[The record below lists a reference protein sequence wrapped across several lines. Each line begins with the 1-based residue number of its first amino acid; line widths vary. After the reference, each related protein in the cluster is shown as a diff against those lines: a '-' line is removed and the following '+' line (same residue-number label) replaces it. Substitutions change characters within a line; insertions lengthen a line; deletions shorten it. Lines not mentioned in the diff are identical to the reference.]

1 MCHDQAEMYSN
12 QQQKAEF
19 LQSVMGKG
27 ILLLSLSMIKYS
39 WYTVMKQVLSTI
51 LCSLHIDIAQNCER
65 LDRIAASTSKVKML
79 AAGCKA
85 FVREDSDEDIGGEE
99 AREEE

>member
-1 MCHDQAEMYSN
+1 MIVIVITFGKPSFEALLVRAVECRASNDQAEMYSN

-39 WYTVMKQVLSTI
+39 WYTVMKQV
-51 LCSLHIDIAQNCER
+51 
-65 LDRIAASTSKVKML
+65 
-79 AAGCKA
+79 
-85 FVREDSDEDIGGEE
+85 
-99 AREEE
+99 

>member
-1 MCHDQAEMYSN
+1 MYSN

-39 WYTVMKQVLSTI
+39 WYTVMKQVLST
-51 LCSLHIDIAQNCER
+51 LHQIVYSSNIGTAQNCER

>member
-1 MCHDQAEMYSN
+1 MTDRQTNKQTTTFGLLE
-12 QQQKAEF
+12 
-19 LQSVMGKG
+19 
-27 ILLLSLSMIKYS
+27 LLSAANKLYPGFNI
-39 WYTVMKQVLSTI
+39 V
-51 LCSLHIDIAQNCER
+51 AQNCER

>member
-1 MCHDQAEMYSN
+1 MYSN

-39 WYTVMKQVLSTI
+39 WYTVMKQVLPLHSTH
-51 LCSLHIDIAQNCER
+51 LSLYSSNIDTAQNCER

>member
-1 MCHDQAEMYSN
+1 MYSN

-39 WYTVMKQVLSTI
+39 WYTVMKQVYYI
-51 LCSLHIDIAQNCER
+51 LTSSCSLHIDIDTAQNCER

-99 AREEE
+99 VREEE

>member
-39 WYTVMKQVLSTI
+39 WYTVMKQVLYLHSTHH
-51 LCSLHIDIAQNCER
+51 SLQ
-65 LDRIAASTSKVKML
+65 LYY
-79 AAGCKA
+79 
-85 FVREDSDEDIGGEE
+85 
-99 AREEE
+99 

>member
-1 MCHDQAEMYSN
+1 MYSN

-39 WYTVMKQVLSTI
+39 WYTVMKQVLLFTS
-51 LCSLHIDIAQNCER
+51 LCSLHIDTAQNCER

-99 AREEE
+99 VREEE

>member
-1 MCHDQAEMYSN
+1 MVYSSN
-12 QQQKAEF
+12 
-19 LQSVMGKG
+19 
-27 ILLLSLSMIKYS
+27 
-39 WYTVMKQVLSTI
+39 
-51 LCSLHIDIAQNCER
+51 IDTAQNCER